1 VLVRGFHH
9 SKRLFLIDIVVAERC
24 DLPMIYKKISPL
36 FFAAA
41 VVTTA
46 LVSLSDL
53 RAGASNKS
61 GNPFGNGTF
70 FSDAGTFSAVVRDTN
85 GFLGTMQIV
94 TSATN
99 TTTNAASNSGVCTVY
114 AEGQQ
119 FLGSSFGAIN
129 SSAQT
134 IAVTYFGITTAQNV
148 ALPTVTYISGAVG
161 SNTVVTPNYGLTNF
175 SLSNNVAGQFS
186 AKLANSY
193 PNQTFSGNGQTCVFI
208 QQANYTTTNF
218 GIGGSTNLAYVYSVT
233 NIKTF
238 YNPSVTGVRLKQ

>member
-1 VLVRGFHH
+1 
-9 SKRLFLIDIVVAERC
+9 VVAGRF
-24 DLPMIYKKISPL
+24 DLPMIYKKFSPL
-36 FFAAA
+36 FFAAT
-41 VVTTA
+41 VMTTA

-85 GFLGTMQIV
+85 GFLGTLQIV

-99 TTTNAASNSGVCTVY
+99 STTNAASNSGVCTVY

-134 IAVTYFGITTAQNV
+134 IAVTYFGITSAQNV
-148 ALPTVTYISGAVG
+148 ALPVVTYLPG
-161 SNTVVTPNYGLTNF
+161 SIGTNTIIVPNYGLTNF
-175 SLSNNVAGQFS
+175 ILSNNVAGQFT

-193 PNQTFSGNGQTCVFI
+193 PNQTFSGNGQACVFI

-218 GIGGSTNLAYVYSVT
+218 SNGTNQNLVYIYEVT
-233 NIKTF
+233 NTKTF

>member
-1 VLVRGFHH
+1 
-9 SKRLFLIDIVVAERC
+9 
-24 DLPMIYKKISPL
+24 MIYKKFSPL
-36 FFAAA
+36 FFAAT
-41 VVTTA
+41 VMTTA

-99 TTTNAASNSGVCTVY
+99 STTNAASNSGVCTVY
-114 AEGQQ
+114 AGGQQ
-119 FLGSSFGAIN
+119 FIGSSFGAIN

-148 ALPTVTYISGAVG
+148 ALPSLTYVTSQAEPGAPVIFIP
-161 SNTVVTPNYGLTNF
+161 TYGLTNF
-175 SLSNNVAGQFS
+175 SLSNNVAGQFT

-193 PNQTFSGNGQTCVFI
+193 PNQTFSGNGKACVFI
-208 QQANYTTTNF
+208 QEAKYTTNNVPLGTN
-218 GIGGSTNLAYVYSVT
+218 TQTVYIYEVT
-233 NIKTF
+233 NTKTF